1 MFDLLFI
8 SLSVGFFALALACAR
23 GCEKLQGGAHG

>member
-8 SLSVGFFALALACAR
+8 SLSVGFFSLALACTR
-23 GCEKLQGGAHG
+23 GCEKLGGGTHG